1 MTAAPF
7 GVKRHRNLQSVNR
20 HDEPLFVSFRM
31 NPFPNMI
38 LLLPMGDTYLHWFIQ
53 KVEKNMGVKELKA
66 LFLQGENRMISIR
79 GTNLMFLLLVY
90 GHFYRIL

>member
-1 MTAAPF
+1 
-7 GVKRHRNLQSVNR
+7 
-20 HDEPLFVSFRM
+20 M

-66 LFLQGENRMISIR
+66 PFIQGENRMISIR

>member
-1 MTAAPF
+1 
-7 GVKRHRNLQSVNR
+7 
-20 HDEPLFVSFRM
+20 
-31 NPFPNMI
+31 
-38 LLLPMGDTYLHWFIQ
+38 MGDTYLHWFIQ

-66 LFLQGENRMISIR
+66 LFIQGENRMISIR

>member
-1 MTAAPF
+1 M
-7 GVKRHRNLQSVNR
+7 NL
-20 HDEPLFVSFRM
+20 
-31 NPFPNMI
+31 FPNMI
-38 LLLPMGDTYLHWFIQ
+38 LLLPMGYTYLHWFIQ

-66 LFLQGENRMISIR
+66 LFIQGENWMISIQ

>member
-1 MTAAPF
+1 MTVAPF
-7 GVKRHRNLQSVNR
+7 GVERHRNLQSVNR
-20 HDEPLFVSFRM
+20 HDDPLFVSFSM

-53 KVEKNMGVKELKA
+53 KVPKNMGVKELKA
-66 LFLQGENRMISIR
+66 LFILGVR